1 MIIRVDKMIKKY
13 SVFFWFSIFLSHT
26 VFALPEIQHWQTAN
40 GGQVY
45 FVPAPELPMLDVHLV
60 FDAGS
65 ARDGAQN
72 GVAMLTNGLLNQ
84 GTAEMTA
91 DQIVEKLDS
100 LGVQVGFEVDRDS
113 AMISLRSLTDAELLP
128 NALNILSDFLA
139 KPDFNP
145 TAFKRNQQ
153 QLLMLIKQK
162 QQSPRSLASDAFY
175 HAIFAGHPYEN
186 PEEGTEETV
195 KALTPADT
203 QAFHHKYYVAKNAV
217 VAIVG
222 AVDKARAAEIANQL
236 LAKLPEGEK
245 AADLPPVK
253 ALTEGKLIHIEHPST
268 QTTILMGQVGIERQ
282 HPDYFPLL
290 VANHALGGSGFAS
303 LLVEEVRE
311 KRGLAY
317 STYSYL
323 SPLKSKGVFMM
334 GAQTR
339 NEQAEQTIDVIKQT
353 LLQFITAGVTSEKWA
368 VIKANLTGSFPLKLD
383 SNAKIVANI
392 ASVGFYQLP
401 LDYLNKYVEAV
412 NQTTNVQILTALR
425 NLIQPD
431 KFVIVT
437 VGQIKNNF

>member
-1 MIIRVDKMIKKY
+1 MIRVDKMIKKY

-65 ARDGAQN
+65 ARDGTQN
-72 GVAMLTNGLLNQ
+72 GIAMLTNGLLNQ
-84 GTAEMTA
+84 GTANMTA

-113 AMISLRSLTDAELLP
+113 AMISLRSLTDSSLLS

-195 KALTPADT
+195 KMLTPMDT

-217 VAIVG
+217 IAIVG
-222 AVDKARAAEIANQL
+222 AVDKTQAAEIANQL
-236 LAKLPEGEK
+236 LAKLPEGEQ
-245 AADLPPVK
+245 AAALPPVK
-253 ALTEGKLIHIEHPST
+253 SLTEGKIIHIEHPST

-317 STYSYL
+317 SAYSYL

-339 NEQAEQTIDVIKQT
+339 NEQAEQTIEVIKQT
-353 LLQFITAGVTSEKWA
+353 LQQFMIAGVSPEKWA

-392 ASVGFYQLP
+392 ANVGFYQLP
-401 LDYLNKYVEAV
+401 LDYLNKYVESV

-437 VGQIKNNF
+437 VGQTKNNF